1 MKTTIFVATH
11 KMYRMPTDP
20 TYLPVWAGAETSRTF
35 CGQFAGD
42 NTGDNISA
50 KNSSY
55 NELSVLYWGWKN
67 VDADIKGLAHY
78 RRLFGSEKGVNDYS
92 NLLASADIERLLV
105 DCDAIVTPKRR
116 FYFLSTYKHYVLS
129 QSEMKQVH
137 KNDLDTLRSIISK
150 MYPEYLFA
158 LDCVYRSNSAH
169 MLNMFIMKSDLF
181 DKYCNWLF
189 AILSEME
196 KQINRF
202 RVLGAMGEFLL
213 DVFIKTNGL
222 KIKEMPLVELE
233 KPPFF
238 KKIGDR
244 INRMVNK
251 EQ

>member
-11 KMYRMPTDP
+11 KMYKMPDDP
-20 TYLPVWAGAETSRTF
+20 AYLPVWAGAETSKSF

-42 NTGDNISA
+42 NTGGNISS

-78 RRLFGSEKGVNDYS
+78 RRFIGRKKNISDYS
-92 NLLASADIERLLV
+92 NLLTSPELECLLESY
-105 DCDAIVTPKRR
+105 DAIVTPKRN
-116 FYFLSTYKHYVLS
+116 FYLLSTYKHYVLS

-137 KNDLDTLRSIISK
+137 KNDLDTLRSIISR
-150 MYPEYLFA
+150 MYPEYLSA

-213 DVFIKTNGL
+213 DDFIKTNGL